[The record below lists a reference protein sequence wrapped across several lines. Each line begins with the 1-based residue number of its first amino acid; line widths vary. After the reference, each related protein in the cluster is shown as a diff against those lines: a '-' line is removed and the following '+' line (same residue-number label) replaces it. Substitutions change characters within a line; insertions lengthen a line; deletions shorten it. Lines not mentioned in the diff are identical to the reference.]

1 MSSKT
6 PITNLSIASSGF
18 LKIGNTSLTETNLS
32 VLSGVSSSA
41 AFKGPTGPSGV
52 TGPAGSGAT
61 GPTGTGAAGPTGV
74 AGNGF
79 RGPTG
84 DAGATGNA
92 GPTGVAGPT
101 GPDGGPTGATGPAG
115 PEGPSGGPTGPEGTT
130 GPAGPD
136 GPTGP
141 EGPAGTN
148 LGPTGPAGTGGA
160 LQYLPSNYED
170 LASEF
175 YFDALGAAST
185 DEATA
190 MLPNDGELFYAKTST
205 DALYLFIYVKE
216 QDYVLDDAI
225 EAFNNGDSYLNPRAH
240 WKAVLISDVTTAIQ
254 GQILSADAVNN

>member
-1 MSSKT
+1 MSTKT
-6 PITNLSIASSGF
+6 PITNLSIASTGF
-18 LKIGNTSLTETNLS
+18 LKIGNTSLTESNLS
-32 VLSGVSSSA
+32 VLKGVTSTA

-61 GPTGTGAAGPTGV
+61 GPTGAGEAGPTGV

-84 DAGATGNA
+84 DVGSTGAA

-101 GPDGGPTGATGPAG
+101 GPEGGPVGPTGPAG
-115 PEGPSGGPTGPEGTT
+115 PEGPSGGPTGE
-130 GPAGPD
+130 A
-136 GPTGP
+136 GPTGTAGP
-141 EGPAGTN
+141 TGAAGPTGPAGTN

-170 LASEF
+170 MASEF

-190 MLPNDGELFYAKTST
+190 MLPNDGEMYYAKTST
-205 DALYLFIYVKE
+205 DDLFIYVKE

-240 WKAVLISDVTTAIQ
+240 WKAILIDDVTSGIK